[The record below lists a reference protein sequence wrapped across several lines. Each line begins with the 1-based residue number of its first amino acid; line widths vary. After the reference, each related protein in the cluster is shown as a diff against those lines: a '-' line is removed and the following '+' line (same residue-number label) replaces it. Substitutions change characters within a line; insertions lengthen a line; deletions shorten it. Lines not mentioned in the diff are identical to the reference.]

1 MWFKKRQPSCLP
13 FLFDLFTSM
22 HTESFLLQLLQL
34 RLKYCILNTF
44 GASSMIIRT
53 FFLPKQSQNIS
64 IRHGL
69 TDTASEEQSSE
80 INTENMNRF
89 STQSCRN
96 EPQTLQSWAQTILI
110 SKIFP
115 CEISRRK
122 TSSEI
127 NSVTRN
133 NLYSQFLN
141 SYVQKD
147 KPA

>member
-1 MWFKKRQPSCLP
+1 MFTFFIWP
-13 FLFDLFTSM
+13 FYIYAHWVVFITVTSAAAEIL
-22 HTESFLLQLLQL
+22 HIKHILCQLDD
-34 RLKYCILNTF
+34 YSYI
-44 GASSMIIRT
+44 

-122 TSSEI
+122 T
-127 NSVTRN
+127 
-133 NLYSQFLN
+133 LA
-141 SYVQKD
+141 QK
-147 KPA
+147 